1 MFTEITTVNPPFSL
15 QGCPQ
20 ILNHDR
26 NSVYMIDSSVYM
38 IDSSDKS
45 FVHNTI
51 FKSKCYK
58 ITHILLKFENWFR
71 KDFEQDVQS
80 LEYSVQPERSN
91 QNPALPLQ

>member
-1 MFTEITTVNPPFSL
+1 MFTEITPVNPPFSL
-15 QGCPQ
+15 QVCPQ
-20 ILNHDR
+20 INHDR
-26 NSVYMIDSSVYM
+26 NAVYMIDSSEK
-38 IDSSDKS
+38 SS
-45 FVHNTI
+45 VHNNI

-58 ITHILLKFENWFR
+58 INHILLKFENWFR

>member
-1 MFTEITTVNPPFSL
+1 MFTEIISANHPFSL

-26 NSVYMIDSSVYM
+26 NAVYM

-45 FVHNTI
+45 SVHNTI
-51 FKSKCYK
+51 FKSKCFK
-58 ITHILLKFENWFR
+58 ITHILLKFENWSR

>member
-20 ILNHDR
+20 ILNHDQ
-26 NSVYMIDSSVYM
+26 NAVYM
-38 IDSSDKS
+38 IDSSDNS
-45 FVHNTI
+45 SVHNTI
-51 FKSKCYK
+51 FNSNCYK
-58 ITHILLKFENWFR
+58 ITHILMKFENWFR
-71 KDFEQDVQS
+71 KDFEQDDQS

>member
-26 NSVYMIDSSVYM
+26 NAVYM

-45 FVHNTI
+45 SVHNTN
-51 FKSKCYK
+51 
-58 ITHILLKFENWFR
+58 LKA
-71 KDFEQDVQS
+71 
-80 LEYSVQPERSN
+80 SVI
-91 QNPALPLQ
+91 

>member
-1 MFTEITTVNPPFSL
+1 MFTEIITVNPPFSL

-26 NSVYMIDSSVYM
+26 NAVYM

-45 FVHNTI
+45 SVHNTI

-58 ITHILLKFENWFR
+58 ITHILMKFENWFR
-71 KDFEQDVQS
+71 KDFEQDAQS
-80 LEYSVQPERSN
+80 LECLV
-91 QNPALPLQ
+91 